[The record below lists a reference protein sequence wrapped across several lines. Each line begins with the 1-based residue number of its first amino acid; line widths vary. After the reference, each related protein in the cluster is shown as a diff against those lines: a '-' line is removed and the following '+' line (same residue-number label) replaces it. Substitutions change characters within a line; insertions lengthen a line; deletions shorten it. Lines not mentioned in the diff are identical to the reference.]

1 MTVVR
6 ATNGFLT
13 ATVGRNYL
21 ICLAAVL
28 MGTLLGSLAFKHI
41 PGKIFPYVVYSYI
54 GISGLVI
61 FLTA

>member
-6 ATNGFLT
+6 AANGFLT

-41 PGKIFPYVVYSYI
+41 PGKIFPYS
-54 GISGLVI
+54 
-61 FLTA
+61 LTLL